1 MVKPIMDSDLV
12 LKDKLEELLEV
23 AAKSESKDKEKVIE
37 AVNRL
42 LALRK
47 GEKATWKSTVY
58 PKQTIRVDLK
68 IDIPEALTIKEVL
81 EELQRAEDT
90 LNSQSG
96 ELKFTIELVRE

>member
-90 LNSQSG
+90 LNSQSE